1 MVMHNWEDYVKEEIK
16 FLDTL
21 DLKTII
27 RTSMSSEIYD
37 VMNYIESNYNNKYL
51 ELYNLEKDKSIFDDM
66 DSYEFEAYLQNRYKD
81 DFEVEYVEKRYLIF
95 TK

>member
-1 MVMHNWEDYVKEEIK
+1 MVMHNWEDYVQEEIK
-16 FLDTL
+16 FLDLL

-27 RTSMSSEIYD
+27 KTCPSTEIQD
-37 VMNYIESNYNNKYL
+37 VMDYIENNYNNKYL
-51 ELYNLEKDKSIFDDM
+51 ELYNLAKDKSIFDDM

-81 DFEVEYVEKRYLIF
+81 DFGVEYVEKRYLIF